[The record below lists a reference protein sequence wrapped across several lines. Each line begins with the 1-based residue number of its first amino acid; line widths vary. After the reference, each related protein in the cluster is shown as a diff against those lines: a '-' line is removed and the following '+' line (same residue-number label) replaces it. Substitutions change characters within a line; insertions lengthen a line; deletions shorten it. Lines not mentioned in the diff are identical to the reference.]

1 MSGWQLRLIVT
12 QWKWIDPSLALD
24 VAEWNFCTLLMD
36 LFNCAVSQGFCAP
49 AMIYPVLGF
58 RRCTGLPCCLARY
71 AQAETWPAQGPRCRD
86 PFKRNSGIS
95 QSLSPHCSS
104 EKAALSLTPLSV
116 YLSLFLS
123 LPTSSI
129 NSILPKLFYIICCYF
144 SAYSVSCTCSSSTTG
159 STMVPPAPILHPE
172 YPQSVSGHVR
182 PCGMKVSEKK
192 DTTTLKSSQG
202 SS

>member
-12 QWKWIDPSLALD
+12 QWKWIDPALALD
-24 VAEWNFCTLLMD
+24 VAEWNVCTLLMD

-58 RRCTGLPCCLARY
+58 RRCTGLPCRLARC

-86 PFKRNSGIS
+86 PFKRSSGIS

-129 NSILPKLFYIICCYF
+129 NSILPKLFLYNMLLFF
-144 SAYSVSCTCSSSTTG
+144 SIFCFLHMFLIYHGIHYGPPCANLAPGIPSVCFRSCKTLWNESLRKKKTQ
-159 STMVPPAPILHPE
+159 LH
-172 YPQSVSGHVR
+172 
-182 PCGMKVSEKK
+182 
-192 DTTTLKSSQG
+192 
-202 SS
+202 